1 MAALTTLYGICKMLW
16 VLINGS
22 LLELT
27 QQIVIAAVSL
37 FWIKAHAGL
46 PGNERADELAKEAA
60 LSLRRKPDYDQC
72 PISFIRRQIRMGSL
86 DEWNRR
92 YVSGETASVT
102 KMFLPD
108 AIAAFR
114 IVKQVRPTGVLT
126 QILTGHG
133 GFSEYLNRFKCKE
146 SPSCACDPNAEETVP
161 HIILDC
167 PIFARERY
175 RLECELD
182 TAISRNTVSEVMS
195 GKKRDTFL
203 SYCENV
209 AMKKLSIGRFSTHR
223 PGTDTGTVPV
233 PVSVPGKQKCTEKYG
248 SFFHLPAPAPIRR
261 WVPPASAPSPE

>member
-1 MAALTTLYGICKMLW
+1 MLS
-16 VLINGS
+16 NHGS
-22 LLELT
+22 LHPLAVRARANLS
-27 QQIVIAAVSL
+27 QALDQNKAVSL

-209 AMKKLSIGRFSTHR
+209 AMKLKKMLSTSVLHEATANVTSTLL
-223 PGTDTGTVPV
+223 VA
-233 PVSVPGKQKCTEKYG
+233 
-248 SFFHLPAPAPIRR
+248 L
-261 WVPPASAPSPE
+261 